1 MEIPEQDMR
10 LRIEAA
16 EKTLRNNF
24 EWVGRFDNKAA
35 IVLGAATGMLGLFAS
50 FSPPIHSWSVGTA
63 VVALLALFCVSTSL
77 IFLYLATYPRT
88 KRVQRSLFFWG
99 SIAKTPYEE
108 YADAFVQ
115 QTQEDYLHDLLQQC
129 HRNGEILH
137 LKFLYLKW
145 AYRFLFGALLPW
157 TLSIYLFRSL
167 TMNP

>member
-1 MEIPEQDMR
+1 MEPQNIM

-50 FSPPIHSWSVGTA
+50 FSTPVDSWSFGTTL
-63 VVALLALFCVSTSL
+63 VALLALACVALSL
-77 IFLYLATYPRT
+77 VFLYLATYPRT
-88 KRVQRSLFFWG
+88 RGVQRSLFFWS
-99 SIAKTPYEE
+99 SIAKTPFDEYAHAFANQSPEE
-108 YADAFVQ
+108 Y
-115 QTQEDYLHDLLQQC
+115 LKDLLQQC

-157 TLSIYLFRSL
+157 TVSIYLFRSL
-167 TMNP
+167 AVLP